1 MSSPESEQ
9 PKSYRSRHCEATAR
23 WDDAR
28 RKECEK
34 LFALIRRGKMGRD
47 EREALRELIRGRLA
61 EVSARRLSL

>member
-1 MSSPESEQ
+1 MKARISF
-9 PKSYRSRHCEATAR
+9 TAR

-34 LFALIRRGKMGRD
+34 CFALIRRGKMRRE

-61 EVSARRLSL
+61 EVSAANVGGTS